1 MSAPSQRNHNLRW
14 MQEKREQG
22 CRNVNMWLPPELV
35 QPLEKIAKDEML
47 PFATVVEFKLRE
59 GLGAKK

>member
-1 MSAPSQRNHNLRW
+1 

-22 CRNVNMWLPPELV
+22 WRNVNMWLPPEMV

-47 PFATVVEFKLRE
+47 PFATVVEYKLRE
-59 GLGAKK
+59 ILGR